1 LNSIEKW
8 EIKKRKIEILFSNQ
22 MEEKEERRVEFFDS
36 FVLFFPFLFLN
47 STKVRCRCGRAGTV
61 ILAVALLLAESHL
74 PLLMELLLPPSLA
87 RQCRQFRR
95 RRGGG
100 TEIDV
105 TSDEIPRERRARRA
119 LFRRFAVGALP
130 GRHRASRQFLRTR
143 FAATPGMTQRNQRER
158 ERENKRR

>member
-1 LNSIEKW
+1 
-8 EIKKRKIEILFSNQ
+8 
-22 MEEKEERRVEFFDS
+22 MEFFDS
-36 FVLFFPFLFLN
+36 FLFCFFPFLFLN

-87 RQCRQFRR
+87 RQCRRQF

-100 TEIDV
+100 TDIDV

-143 FAATPGMTQRNQRER
+143 FAATPGMT
-158 ERENKRR
+158 

>member
-1 LNSIEKW
+1 M
-8 EIKKRKIEILFSNQ
+8 KKNKKKKSGVFRFFFVFS
-22 MEEKEERRVEFFDS
+22 
-36 FVLFFPFLFLN
+36 FLFLN

-87 RQCRQFRR
+87 RQCRRQFRR
-95 RRGGG
+95 GRGRGGG

-143 FAATPGMTQRNQRER
+143 FAATPGMT
-158 ERENKRR
+158 